1 MDYSST
7 LSHLHRGRE
16 LGSMIPHQATALEGD
31 HGSTMQEATAL
42 DEIHGPIIPERSA
55 LAEVNDSIVPE
66 MTASEEVQD
75 DSNLQLELLP
85 RLTPMEPPSNFVKS
99 PNRGLES

>member
-1 MDYSST
+1 MDYST
-7 LSHLHRGRE
+7 LSHLHRGTE
-16 LGSMIPHQATALEGD
+16 LGGMILHQATALEGD

-42 DEIHGPIIPERSA
+42 DEVHDPIIPERTA

-66 MTASEEVQD
+66 MTASGEVQD

-85 RLTPMEPPSNFVKS
+85 RLTHMGPH
-99 PNRGLES
+99 